1 MAGIIVLKGNGTIIC
16 DGDTSYLC
24 SVGGPELGVAG
35 SGDVL
40 SGLIG
45 SLLSQ
50 GLKPLDAA
58 IAGVALHSGA
68 GNQFTKN
75 TGVIGLAASEL
86 IPLIRDL
93 LN

>member
-1 MAGIIVLKGNGTIIC
+1 M
-16 DGDTSYLC
+16 
-24 SVGGPELGVAG
+24 GGPELAVAG

-50 GLKPLDAA
+50 GLKPKDAA
-58 IAGVALHSGA
+58 ISGVALHSAA
-68 GNQFTKN
+68 GHQFTQN
-75 TGVIGLAASEL
+75 TGMIGLAASEL
-86 IPLIRDL
+86 VPLIRNL